1 MQNFKSVLTKD
12 EIAVF
17 TLRAL
22 YNEYGYSH
30 YKMSKFEEYDLYVR
44 NKDFLVSDNVITFTD
59 TDGRLL
65 ALKPDVTLSIIK
77 NTKDFNGLTKL
88 CYDEKVYRVSKG
100 TKTFKEITQVG
111 LECLGDVDLSTI
123 AEVLFLAG
131 KSLDLISNENVLE
144 VSHLDVVK
152 GLLTA
157 LGVSDYGKKEIF
169 KYLGQKNSQAVFSV
183 CVSEG
188 LTEDKTALVNKLVNL
203 YGNIDTVLG
212 ELDAFIV
219 DDSTSKAVSELKTV
233 LTDLKNR
240 GLSDK
245 VCVDFS
251 VVNDMNYYNGFAF
264 KGFIEGIPTG
274 ILSGG
279 QYDNLMVKMQKNSK
293 AIGFAVYL
301 DELGKLSGLG
311 SNYEKDA

>member
-22 YNEYGYSH
+22 YNEYGFSH
-30 YKMSKFEEYDLYVR
+30 YKMSKFEEYDLYVK

-77 NTKDFNGLTKL
+77 NSKDFNGLTKL

-111 LECLGDVDLSTI
+111 LECFGEVTSNTV

-131 KSLDLISNENVLE
+131 KSLDLISPKNVLE
-144 VSHLDVVK
+144 VSHLDTVN
-152 GLLTA
+152 GLLNA
-157 LGVSDYGKKEIF
+157 FNISDFGKKEIF
-169 KYLGQKNSQAVFSV
+169 KYLGQKNSQAVLTV
-183 CVSEG
+183 CDSEG
-188 LTEDKTALVNKLVNL
+188 LTDDKKMLVNKLVNL
-203 YGNIDTVLG
+203 YGKIDVILS
-212 ELDAFIV
+212 ELDVFIV
-219 DDSTSKAVSELKTV
+219 DEVTKNAVAELKSV
-233 LTDLKNR
+233 LIELKNR
-240 GLSDK
+240 GLSNK
-245 VCVDFS
+245 ICVDFS

-274 ILSGG
+274 VLSGG
-279 QYDNLMVKMQKNSK
+279 QYDNLMVKMQKKCK

-301 DELGKLSGLG
+301 DELGKLSSIG
-311 SNYEKDA
+311 E